1 MVAITHVLHP
11 GVVYLCNYIK
21 GTQTEVPE
29 NKLEEQLAPKVIYSG
44 GIFKPYGRKVH
55 KYLESKDMAP
65 KYFFSF
71 NVHSASLPTDAVII

>member
-29 NKLEEQLAPKVIYSG
+29 NKLEEQLALLRSG
-44 GIFKPYGRKVH
+44 PNGSELLKMSPERAG
-55 KYLESKDMAP
+55 
-65 KYFFSF
+65 
-71 NVHSASLPTDAVII
+71 T